1 MPYTSVGG
9 RVGGAQA
16 HTRGSTEMTRNPAGP
31 HGIRRTRVALVGAL
45 AAVLVSGAG
54 LVAPVAA
61 SAVST
66 VSAATSADIKEAQTD
81 LNGLAYD
88 AGTVD
93 GVSGPQTEAAA
104 EAFQSD
110 RCLSVDGV
118 VGPQTLGELESV
130 VKQVQ
135 TKAGVTDAT
144 GVYGSDTVSAVKNYQ
159 SAHQLTVDGI
169 AGPDTMKSMG
179 VERLVASCHA
189 TNATRDKIVSIAK
202 GEVGTRADANNC
214 VPGKPYS
221 ICADWCAAFATWVWR
236 QAGENIPFMTYVPDV
251 YDWAV
256 SHNRWYGTSLLH
268 SALPGDLIIFGSAN
282 NRYHIGVVDH
292 VSGSTVY
299 VISGNTSNP
308 ADSGQIGVYD
318 KSYPL
323 SSSVFYGLV
332 RP

>member
-1 MPYTSVGG
+1 MN
-9 RVGGAQA
+9 A
-16 HTRGSTEMTRNPAGP
+16 RGS
-31 HGIRRTRVALVGAL
+31 RRRRSAFAGAL
-45 AAVLVSGAG
+45 AAVLMSGAMLAG
-54 LVAPVAA
+54 PAATALASAPAPA
-61 SAVST
+61 SLSAVS
-66 VSAATSADIKEAQTD
+66 AASVADVKLAQAD
-81 LNGLAYD
+81 LNGLGYD
-88 AGTVD
+88 AGSVD
-93 GVSGPQTEAAA
+93 GVSGPQTQAAA

-110 RCLSVDGV
+110 RCLGVDGII
-118 VGPQTLGELESV
+118 GPQTLGELQTV
-130 VKQVQ
+130 VKAVQ
-135 TKAGVTDAT
+135 GKAGVGQD
-144 GVYGSDTVSAVKNYQ
+144 GDYGPDTTAAVRTYQ
-159 SAHQLTVDGI
+159 SAHQLTADGI

-179 VERLVASCHA
+179 ITRLVTSCHS
-189 TNATRDKIVSIAK
+189 TNAQRAEIVYVAK
-202 GEVGTRADANNC
+202 GQLGVRADSRNC

-236 QAGENIPFMTYVPDV
+236 DAGENIPFMTYVPDV

-256 SHNRWYGTSLLH
+256 GHGRWYGTSQLH

-308 ADSGQIGVYD
+308 SNSAQIGVYD
-318 KSYPL
+318 KGYAL

>member
-1 MPYTSVGG
+1 MSSDVKHS
-9 RVGGAQA
+9 ALL
-16 HTRGSTEMTRNPAGP
+16 
-31 HGIRRTRVALVGAL
+31 RTRRAVLGAL
-45 AAVLVSGAG
+45 TAVLVSGAVLAG
-54 LVAPVAA
+54 PTAA
-61 SAVST
+61 SADS
-66 VSAATSADIKEAQTD
+66 SDIRLGQAD
-81 LNGLAYD
+81 LNGLAYN

-104 EAFQSD
+104 ESFQSD
-110 RCLSVDGV
+110 RCLSVDGII
-118 VGPQTLGELESV
+118 GSQTLGELETV
-130 VKQVQ
+130 VKEVQ
-135 TKAGVTDAT
+135 GKAGVSQD
-144 GVYGSDTVSAVKNYQ
+144 GDYGSGTTTAVKNYQ
-159 SAHQLTVDGI
+159 SAHQLTADGI

-179 VERLVASCHA
+179 ITRLVASCHTGSA
-189 TNATRDKIVSIAK
+189 QRDQIVSVAK
-202 GEVGTRADANNC
+202 SQLGVRADSGNC

-236 QAGENIPFMTYVPDV
+236 DAGENIPFMTYVPNV

-256 SHNRWYGTSLLH
+256 SHNRWYGTSQLH
-268 SALPGDLIIFGSAN
+268 SALPGDMIIFGTAT
-282 NRYHIGVVDH
+282 NRYHIGIVDH

-308 ADSGQIGVYD
+308 SNSSQIGVYD